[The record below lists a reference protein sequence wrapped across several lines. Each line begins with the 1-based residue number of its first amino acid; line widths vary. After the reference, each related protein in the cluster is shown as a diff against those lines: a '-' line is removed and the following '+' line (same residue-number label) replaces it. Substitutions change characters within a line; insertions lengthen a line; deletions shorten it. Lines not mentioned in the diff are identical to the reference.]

1 MTCHYT
7 VVDVNVQVVVQQ
19 TYTSHVS
26 EAQDISYTFPLPSD
40 AAVCA
45 FTAVVDG
52 RTVRGVVKRKAEA
65 KAEYNA
71 AIAEGKTAAL
81 LEEHR
86 PKVGSLPGRNFAA
99 MTGVS
104 VFQINLGN
112 LQAGGTVQIR
122 FVFSYPFS
130 VVTFDMR
137 M

>member
-19 TYTSHVS
+19 TYTSHMS

-86 PKVGSLPGRNFAA
+86 AEGRQSSGEEPRRADGCLSLSDQSRKPAGWGYRPNQVRFLIPILGRD
-99 MTGVS
+99 
-104 VFQINLGN
+104 I
-112 LQAGGTVQIR
+112 
-122 FVFSYPFS
+122 
-130 VVTFDMR
+130 
-137 M
+137 

>member
-19 TYTSHVS
+19 TYTSHMS

-86 PKVGSLPGRNFAA
+86 AEGRQSSGEELRRDDGCLSLSDQSRKPAGWGYRPNQVRLLIPILGRD
-99 MTGVS
+99 
-104 VFQINLGN
+104 I
-112 LQAGGTVQIR
+112 
-122 FVFSYPFS
+122 
-130 VVTFDMR
+130 
-137 M
+137 